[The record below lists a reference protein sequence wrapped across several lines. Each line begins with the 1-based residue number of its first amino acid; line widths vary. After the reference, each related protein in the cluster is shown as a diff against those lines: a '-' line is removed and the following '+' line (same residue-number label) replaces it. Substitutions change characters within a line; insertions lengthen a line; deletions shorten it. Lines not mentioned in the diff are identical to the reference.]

1 MKFYSNQLSQLI
13 EKIAGGTIK
22 SLLLYGHN
30 RGFISAIIEQLV
42 KKFDFFSVNLNGKE
56 ATEANL
62 NLLANTSNFFKQK
75 ELIKI
80 DYNGSAV
87 NKELMRFLTTGN
99 FTNFICFIGD
109 ESLPSSGIRKLFED
123 SAHMAAIGCY
133 YDDENMVVKLA
144 NSIALKHQKTIS
156 EEALFY
162 IKVSLKGDYQIIKN
176 ELEKLINYTHNKG
189 KITYEDAQAAISP
202 DLSANGDEMC
212 IFFSKKEPE
221 LFLAEVEKL
230 RNQNINE
237 VLMIRA
243 LIRYYINLFVVC
255 SKIEDGVNIDLAI
268 KSLSPPVFFKYV
280 SDFKANVKK
289 LSLNDVVRVIDV
301 LQKAEVKV
309 KNSSNNFNFFV
320 EVYLP
325 AHDYAIY

>member
-99 FTNFICFIGD
+99 PIW
-109 ESLPSSGIRKLFED
+109 LQ
-123 SAHMAAIGCY
+123 SA
-133 YDDENMVVKLA
+133 V
-144 NSIALKHQKTIS
+144 
-156 EEALFY
+156 
-162 IKVSLKGDYQIIKN
+162 
-176 ELEKLINYTHNKG
+176 
-189 KITYEDAQAAISP
+189 IT
-202 DLSANGDEMC
+202 MM
-212 IFFSKKEPE
+212 
-221 LFLAEVEKL
+221 
-230 RNQNINE
+230 RTW
-237 VLMIRA
+237 
-243 LIRYYINLFVVC
+243 
-255 SKIEDGVNIDLAI
+255 
-268 KSLSPPVFFKYV
+268 
-280 SDFKANVKK
+280 
-289 LSLNDVVRVIDV
+289 
-301 LQKAEVKV
+301 
-309 KNSSNNFNFFV
+309 
-320 EVYLP
+320 
-325 AHDYAIY
+325 